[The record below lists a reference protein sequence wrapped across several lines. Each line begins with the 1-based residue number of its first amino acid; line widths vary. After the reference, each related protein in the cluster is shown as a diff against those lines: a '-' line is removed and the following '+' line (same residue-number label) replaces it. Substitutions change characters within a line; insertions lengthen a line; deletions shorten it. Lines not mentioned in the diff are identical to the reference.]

1 MKKKILAILLVI
13 AIVFLSVACKEDK
26 EENVLLPPEED
37 EHITFKTTSLV
48 YQNGGS
54 TNYSIGGVDSLFTFS
69 KDMLSINDNGEVR
82 TYEISYEEIP
92 LTIEEF
98 NKQFNGRDE
107 IPDISSYKNILQY
120 NLCTATKDL
129 PGYRLYILDGQY
141 WIGTLYK
148 NIYGGLFL

>member
-54 TNYSIGGVDSLFTFS
+54 TNYSIGKEDGDTEKYIIACSISL
-69 KDMLSINDNGEVR
+69 MLIV
-82 TYEISYEEIP
+82 IP
-92 LTIEEF
+92 IYL
-98 NKQFNGRDE
+98 
-107 IPDISSYKNILQY
+107 IPFIVS
-120 NLCTATKDL
+120 
-129 PGYRLYILDGQY
+129 
-141 WIGTLYK
+141 
-148 NIYGGLFL
+148 